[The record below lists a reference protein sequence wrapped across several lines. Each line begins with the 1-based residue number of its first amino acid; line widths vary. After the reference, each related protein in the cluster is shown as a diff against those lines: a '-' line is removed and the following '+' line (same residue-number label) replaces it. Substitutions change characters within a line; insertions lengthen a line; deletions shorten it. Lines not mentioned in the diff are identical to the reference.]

1 MMSSITWRRLL
12 HDRRRLALTV
22 TAVAIGVTF
31 LTAALVLSGSTATA
45 FEASYTQVHAGADV
59 IVRAPAPVGETPLG
73 DDGTRLDDDVLERVL
88 ATRGVEA
95 AEARR
100 QSVAQLTTPDGATH
114 GALAM
119 AIPDDVA
126 GAAIEIRSGRLP
138 TVPDE
143 LAVDAALAASAEL
156 EVGDTA
162 EVLLPTGP
170 TWAEIVGTVGFG
182 RLDGLAGGGRL
193 LLDDATARERF
204 GPGIAELAIRAASGT
219 DADELAAAL
228 ADRLGDDARVVTAAA
243 ASAADASAAA
253 GQTAAL
259 RWIVMGVAVVALL
272 VGGFVIANTFRV
284 LVSQRSRE
292 LALVRAVGAT
302 RRQLAASVRL
312 EAAITGGAGALVGML
327 LGLGVGVVL
336 VGTSSGLLPG
346 LPPTSATIT
355 PAALLVG
362 PLVGVSLALLAGHGA
377 VRQALAVAPVEALRA
392 AAVDDAHPG
401 RLRLAG
407 GILLG
412 LLGGLGLL
420 AGMSLGAAEVLAAGV
435 VAALVAT
442 GLLFPFVTGPVLALI
457 SRPVGRAGITAQLAR
472 TQALAAPRRT
482 GATAAALVVTLGVV
496 TFLMVFDASFATT
509 LPGTLAERQHAE
521 LVVRSTAPPGL
532 QDDLVEVATQA
543 DALPGVGVARVI
555 TYADVRIDDGAA
567 PQPQTSS
574 AHVVDPVAVGRLLD
588 VTATDGRLEEL
599 GDAQLAVRASFAE
612 GNGWVTG
619 DRLTVEL
626 PDATERE
633 LEIAALFEGQIT
645 TNLLLTP
652 GTVDG
657 HLSAAYHDVLIDVA
671 DGVEVAEAQGQLA
684 QIVASANSAEL
695 LSRDEL
701 AAEMVEA
708 NDSTLGILTALFAMS
723 LVIGGLGV
731 VNTLT
736 LVVHER
742 VREIGLLRAVGASRR
757 QVRAI
762 IRWEAVLTSAL
773 GALLGTVLGLAGA
786 WLAVGALPG
795 PAPAIVVPSAHLA
808 GAVLATILLGVAAA
822 VLPAAK
828 AARIDVIQALQA
840 T

>member
-1 MMSSITWRRLL
+1 MMRRITWRRLL
-12 HDRRRLALTV
+12 HDRRRLALTM

-31 LTAALVLSGSTATA
+31 LTAALVLSGSTAAA
-45 FEASYTQVHAGADV
+45 FEASYTQVYAGADV
-59 IVRAPAPVGETPLG
+59 IVRAPEPVGETPLG
-73 DDGTRLDDDVLERVL
+73 DDGTRLDDDVLDQVL

-100 QSVAQLTTPDGATH
+100 QSVAQLTTTDGATH
-114 GALAM
+114 GAIAM
-119 AIPDDVA
+119 ATPDDAA
-126 GAAIEIRSGRLP
+126 GAAIEVRRGRLP
-138 TVPDE
+138 AVPRE

-156 EVGDTA
+156 EVGDTV
-162 EVLLPTGP
+162 EILLPTGP
-170 TWAEIVGTVGFG
+170 TTAEIVGTVGFG

-193 LLDDATARERF
+193 LLDGTTATARF
-204 GPGIAELAIRAASGT
+204 GPGIAEIAVRAASGT
-219 DADELAAAL
+219 DADALAATL

-243 ASAADASAAA
+243 AAATDAAAAA

-259 RWIVMGVAVVALL
+259 RWIVTGVASVALF

-284 LVSQRSRE
+284 LVSQRTRE
-292 LALVRAVGAT
+292 LALLRAVGAT

-312 EAAITGGAGALVGML
+312 EAAITGGFGALVGML

-355 PAALLVG
+355 PVALLVG
-362 PLVGVSLALLAGHGA
+362 PLVGVALALFAGHGA
-377 VRQALAVAPVEALRA
+377 VRQALAVAPVEALRS

-401 RLRLAG
+401 RLRLVA

-412 LLGGLGLL
+412 LLGALGLL
-420 AGMSLGAAEVLAAGV
+420 AGMSLGAAAVLAAGV
-435 VAALVAT
+435 VAALVGI
-442 GLLFPFVTGPVLALI
+442 GLLFPFVTGPVLSLI
-457 SRPVGRAGITAQLAR
+457 SRPVGRAGITGQLAR
-472 TQALAAPRRT
+472 TQAVAAPRRT
-482 GATAAALVVTLGVV
+482 GATAAALVVTLGLV
-496 TFLMVFDASFATT
+496 TFLMVFNASFATT

-532 QDDLVEVATQA
+532 QDDLVEVAAQA
-543 DALPGVGVARVI
+543 DVLPEVAVARVI
-555 TYADVRIDDGAA
+555 TYVDVRIDDAAA
-567 PQPQTSS
+567 PQPQTGS
-574 AHVVDPVAVGRLLD
+574 AHVIDPLVVSQLLD
-588 VTATDGRLEEL
+588 VAATDGRLEDL
-599 GDAQLAVRASFAE
+599 GDDQVAVRASFAE
-612 GNGWVTG
+612 GSGWATG

-633 LEIAALFEGQIT
+633 LEIAAQFEGQIT
-645 TNLLLTP
+645 TNLLLAP

-657 HLSAAYHDVLIDVA
+657 HLPAAYRDVLVDVA
-671 DGVEVAEAQGQLA
+671 DGTDVAQAQAQLA
-684 QIVASANSAEL
+684 PIVASAGTAEL

-701 AAEMVEA
+701 AAEMIEA
-708 NDSTLGILTALFAMS
+708 NDSTLGILTALFALS

-742 VREIGLLRAVGASRR
+742 IREIGLLRAVGATRG

-762 IRWEAVLTSAL
+762 IRWEAVLTTAL
-773 GALLGTVLGLAGA
+773 GAILGTVLGLAGA
-786 WLAVGALPG
+786 WLAVEALPG
-795 PAPAIVVPSAHLA
+795 PAPTIVVPAAHLA
-808 GAVLATILLGVAAA
+808 SAVLATIVLGVAAA

-828 AARIDVIQALQA
+828 AARTDLIRALQ
-840 T
+840 TS

>member
-1 MMSSITWRRLL
+1 
-12 HDRRRLALTV
+12 
-22 TAVAIGVTF
+22 
-31 LTAALVLSGSTATA
+31 
-45 FEASYTQVHAGADV
+45 
-59 IVRAPAPVGETPLG
+59 
-73 DDGTRLDDDVLERVL
+73 
-88 ATRGVEA
+88 
-95 AEARR
+95 
-100 QSVAQLTTPDGATH
+100 
-114 GALAM
+114 
-119 AIPDDVA
+119 
-126 GAAIEIRSGRLP
+126 
-138 TVPDE
+138 
-143 LAVDAALAASAEL
+143 
-156 EVGDTA
+156 
-162 EVLLPTGP
+162 
-170 TWAEIVGTVGFG
+170 
-182 RLDGLAGGGRL
+182 
-193 LLDDATARERF
+193 
-204 GPGIAELAIRAASGT
+204 
-219 DADELAAAL
+219 
-228 ADRLGDDARVVTAAA
+228 
-243 ASAADASAAA
+243 
-253 GQTAAL
+253 
-259 RWIVMGVAVVALL
+259 
-272 VGGFVIANTFRV
+272 
-284 LVSQRSRE
+284 
-292 LALVRAVGAT
+292 
-302 RRQLAASVRL
+302 
-312 EAAITGGAGALVGML
+312 
-327 LGLGVGVVL
+327 
-336 VGTSSGLLPG
+336 
-346 LPPTSATIT
+346 
-355 PAALLVG
+355 
-362 PLVGVSLALLAGHGA
+362 
-377 VRQALAVAPVEALRA
+377 
-392 AAVDDAHPG
+392 
-401 RLRLAG
+401 
-407 GILLG
+407 
-412 LLGGLGLL
+412 
-420 AGMSLGAAEVLAAGV
+420 
-435 VAALVAT
+435 
-442 GLLFPFVTGPVLALI
+442 LALI

-599 GDAQLAVRASFAE
+599 GDAQLAVRAS
-612 GNGWVTG
+612 
-619 DRLTVEL
+619 VEL

-657 HLSAAYHDVLIDVA
+657 HLSAAYHDVLVDVA

-684 QIVASANSAEL
+684 QIVASASSAEL

-742 VREIGLLRAVGASRR
+742 VREIGLLRAVGATRR

-773 GALLGTVLGLAGA
+773 GALLGTLLGLAGA
-786 WLAVGALPG
+786 WLAVAALPG

-808 GAVLATILLGVAAA
+808 GTVLATILLGVAAA